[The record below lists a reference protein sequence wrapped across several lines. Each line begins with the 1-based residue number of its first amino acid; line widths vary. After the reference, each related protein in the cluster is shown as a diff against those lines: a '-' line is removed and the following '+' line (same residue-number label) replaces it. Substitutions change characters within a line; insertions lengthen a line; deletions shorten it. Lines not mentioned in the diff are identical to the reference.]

1 TAHPDIYA
9 LALHDALPIL
19 PPKHEVRQSMEA
31 LIHHFKLVSYG
42 FDVPAGEVYQ
52 ALESPRG
59 EIGFYVVSNGKNKP
73 WRVRVRGP
81 AFYNVFAMPVMMQG
95 ALLADMVAIIATV
108 DPVFGEVDR

>member
-1 TAHPDIYA
+1 M
-9 LALHDALPIL
+9 
-19 PPKHEVRQSMEA
+19 PPKEELRHSMEA
-31 LIHHFKLVSYG
+31 LIHHFKLASYG

-81 AFYNVFAMPVMMQG
+81 AFYNVFAMPAMMEG
-95 ALLADMVAIIATV
+95 ALLADMVAVMASV